1 MNESELG
8 SETDIKRAVANVILS
23 RIVIVS
29 LLQ

>member
-8 SETDIKRAVANVILS
+8 SETDIKRAVASVILS